1 MNLPLSLQAAVLG
14 LALGTGLLMIFSSF
28 MPQQKRN
35 PAPTRSRAS
44 RLRRFLDESGHHNLS
59 ILTLLISTALCAGVV
74 FIVIFTV
81 TSAIPVALC
90 FAVFGGLTPWVIL
103 RWQLIRRRK
112 RLAEVWPDVVDH
124 LRSAV
129 RSGLS
134 MAEGL
139 IELGRNGPEP
149 IRHAFAEFGS
159 DWRASVPMDTALERL
174 KLRLADPIGDRIVLV
189 LRITRELGGTD
200 LGRLLDT
207 LSGVLREN
215 ARTRNELEARQSW
228 TITGAKL
235 AVAAPWIVVLLLSL
249 RPEAA
254 EAYRSGTGMLV
265 LGAGLVVSAICYQL
279 MLRIGALPPEE
290 RVLM

>member
-14 LALGTGLLMIFSSF
+14 LALGTGLLLVFSSLL
-28 MPQQKRN
+28 PRQKRH
-35 PAPTRSRAS
+35 PKRTGRTVA
-44 RLRRFLDESGHHNLS
+44 RLRRFVDEAGHHDLPVP
-59 ILTLLISTALCAGVV
+59 TLLISTAACAGVAFV
-74 FIVIFTV
+74 VIFTL
-81 TSAIPVALC
+81 TAAIPVALC
-90 FAVFGGLTPWVIL
+90 FAVFGGILPWAIL
-103 RWQLIRRRK
+103 RWQLIRRRR
-112 RLAEVWPDVVDH
+112 RLAEVWPDVADH

-139 IELGRNGPEP
+139 IELGRTGPEP
-149 IRHAFAEFGS
+149 IREPFAEFGS

-174 KLRLADPIGDRIVLV
+174 KLKLADPVGDRIVLV
-189 LRITRELGGTD
+189 LRMTRELGGTD

-207 LSGVLREN
+207 LSAVLREN

-235 AVAAPWIVVLLLSL
+235 AVAAPWIVVLLLSM

-265 LGAGLVVSAICYQL
+265 LGAGLLVSAICYHL
-279 MLRIGALPPEE
+279 MLRIGALPTEE

>member
-1 MNLPLSLQAAVLG
+1 MNLPLSLQAVLLG
-14 LALGTGLLMIFSSF
+14 LALGTGLLLIFSSLA
-28 MPQQKRN
+28 PREKRIS
-35 PAPTRSRAS
+35 ARTGRSTGG
-44 RLRRFLDESGHHNLS
+44 LRQFLDEAGHHDLPVPA
-59 ILTLLISTALCAGVV
+59 LLISTAVCAGVV
-74 FIVIFTV
+74 FVVIFTL
-81 TSAIPVALC
+81 TTAMPVALC
-90 FAVFGGLTPWVIL
+90 FAVFGGILPWGIL

-112 RLAEVWPDVVDH
+112 RLTEVWPDVVDH
-124 LRSAV
+124 LRSAT

-139 IELGRNGPEP
+139 LELGRSGPEP
-149 IRHAFAEFGS
+149 IRGAFAEFGS

-189 LRITRELGGTD
+189 LRMTRELGGTD
-200 LGRLLDT
+200 LGRLLET
-207 LSGVLREN
+207 LSRVLREN

-235 AVAAPWIVVLLLSL
+235 AVAAPWIVVLLLSM

-265 LGAGLVVSAICYQL
+265 LGAGLAASAICYQL
-279 MLRIGALPPEE
+279 MLRIGTLPAEE